1 MDMDDDKERRA
12 LYAET
17 RRDLLVRNLSNS
29 EKFDAAILTLSM
41 AALGVSL
48 TLIRG
53 GMSLG
58 KAHHGS
64 CLVVSWWCFGLAIIS
79 TMLSF
84 FSSQSAIKQQL
95 DYAYKYYIQRKQEYL
110 DKTSVFHVLT
120 DGLNYISGI
129 LFIVA
134 IMLTIMFVSAN
145 LRGI

>member
-1 MDMDDDKERRA
+1 MDDDKERQA
-12 LYAET
+12 LYAKT
-17 RRDLLVRNLSNS
+17 REDLLARNLSNS

-53 GMSLG
+53 GMSLE

-84 FSSQSAIKQQL
+84 FASQSAIKEQL
-95 DYAYKYYIQRKQEYL
+95 DYAEKYYLQRKLEYL

-120 DGLNYISGI
+120 DSLNCISGI
-129 LFIVA
+129 LFIAA
-134 IMLTIMFVSAN
+134 IMLTIVFVSAN
-145 LRGI
+145 LRGM